1 MKLSI
6 SRQNI
11 YLLVLSI
18 FLLVFVL
25 LFSFLVLIPE
35 GKEYREQ
42 RIALKKESRELR
54 RYQEYYDDTYERL
67 KELQSNNRHIIS
79 AFRTPFNAERF
90 HKQHKVFF
98 ESLSLSK
105 IINNPDEGNFCVYE
119 VNTTSKIDSPKSFY
133 NFLDALN
140 KSDWII
146 GVNFPIHFKRD
157 GELIRSSFTMKV
169 YEAKKAKERTPENNT
184 TKSDVEAL

>member
-1 MKLSI
+1 MKKSI

-11 YLLVLSI
+11 YLLGLSL
-18 FLLVFVL
+18 FLLLFVV

-42 RIALKKESRELR
+42 RIALKKQNRELQ
-54 RYQEYYDDTYERL
+54 RYEAYYDETYERL
-67 KELQSNNRHIIS
+67 KKLQSDNRHIIN
-79 AFRTPFNAERF
+79 AFRSSFDSERF
-90 HKQHKVFF
+90 YKKHSAFF

-133 NFLDALN
+133 NFLEAIN
-140 KSDWII
+140 KSDWVI
-146 GVNFPIHFKRD
+146 GVNFPINFKRE
-157 GELIRSSFTMKV
+157 GTLIRSTFTMKV
-169 YEAKKAKERTPENNT
+169 YEAKKEQKRETQSALAKD
-184 TKSDVEAL
+184 DVEAL